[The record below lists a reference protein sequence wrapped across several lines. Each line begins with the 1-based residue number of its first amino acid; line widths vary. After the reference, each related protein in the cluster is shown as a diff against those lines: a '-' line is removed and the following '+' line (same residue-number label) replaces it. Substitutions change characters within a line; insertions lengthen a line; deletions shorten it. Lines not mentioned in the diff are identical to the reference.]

1 VFFLRGIL
9 ENVQSGLARVEKL
22 INLNQL
28 GEAVRA
34 MDQIQG
40 LSEAGR
46 ECVLGLVAFKQK
58 EFKEAESRLRKA
70 IEASPNKTNIQA
82 GGHLGTVLVMQRR
95 YDEAR
100 SHVIAAHKAFPK
112 DTQFICNR
120 AVLALNDQEPQV
132 AVDILEPQVGNS
144 KNPVVFTALISAYR
158 LLFRIEDAQRLL
170 EQAIE
175 KFPKHGDVWRM
186 RADLLSEV
194 DPLKAASAFTA
205 LSPKDKDDKAVMW
218 NSSFVDLRLRNFERG
233 WKNYEWGLESAIGK
247 IGRPIPDIVNIFD
260 RVCDPLAV
268 PPDKRIIVCGEQ
280 GIGDQVLFLGALR
293 DLIKVHPNTM
303 YVCDSRMIP
312 LVRRSFPEIDCDLF
326 GMLQLMR
333 GRKDIAGYI
342 PVGSLMKD
350 FRPSTQAFIEHRSPY
365 LQPKAKQVSA
375 FRRELLKFSE
385 GKPLVGISWKGGFW
399 ERQQKTKTI
408 ELEMWEPFLS
418 RKDMCFVCLQYG
430 DVTKEKEFVR
440 SRGWNVKFIDGV
452 DFKKDLDAWLSIA
465 VACDLIVSISTAL
478 VHFAGAAG
486 KKVYVL
492 LGDKQQ
498 PFVWGLDEVRSI
510 VYPDVH
516 LVRKVKGADT
526 SAYFSALNR
535 IFV

>member
-1 VFFLRGIL
+1 MSDVLINIEALINKGELAAAVEMVDAHFRGDESVWNCLRGVI
-9 ENVQSGLARVEKL
+9 
-22 INLNQL
+22 
-28 GEAVRA
+28 
-34 MDQIQG
+34 
-40 LSEAGR
+40 
-46 ECVLGLVAFKQK
+46 CFKQK
-58 EFKEAESRLRKA
+58 NYPEAERLLRAANTPGKRNMLA
-70 IEASPNKTNIQA
+70 E
-82 GGHLGTVLVMQRR
+82 GHLGTLLVLQRR
-95 YDEAR
+95 YEEAR
-100 SHVIAAHKAFPK
+100 HFVDAASKALPN
-112 DTQFICNR
+112 DPQFRCNK
-120 AVLALNDQEPQV
+120 AVLALHDQQPQV
-132 AVDILEPQVGNS
+132 AVDLLEPEIETTR
-144 KNPVVFTALISAYR
+144 NPVYYTALVSAYR
-158 LLFRIEDAQRLL
+158 LLFRIEEAQTLL
-170 EQAIE
+170 DKAVVR
-175 KFPKHGDVWRM
+175 FPNHGDVWRI

-194 DPLKAASAFTA
+194 DPLKAASAFSA
-205 LSPKDKDDKAVMW
+205 LPAKDQADKAVLW

-233 WKNYEWGLESAIGK
+233 WSNYEWGLESAIGK

-260 RVCDPLAV
+260 RVRDPHGV
-268 PPDKRIIVCGEQ
+268 PQDKRIIVCGEQ
-280 GIGDQVLFLGALR
+280 GVGDQVLFLSALR

-303 YVCDSRMIP
+303 YLCDSRMIP
-312 LVRRSFPEIDCDLF
+312 LVRRSFPEIDCDVF

-333 GRKDIAGYI
+333 GKRDIAGYI

-350 FRPSTQAFIEHRSPY
+350 FRPSVQSFVDNRTPY
-365 LQPKAKQVSA
+365 LRPKAKQVAA
-375 FRRELLKFSE
+375 FRRELLKFSD

-408 ELEMWEPFLS
+408 ELAMWEPFLS
-418 RKDMCFVCLQYG
+418 RKDICFVCLQYG

-440 SRGWNVKFIDGV
+440 AQGWNVKFIDGV

-516 LVRKVKGADT
+516 LVRKVRGADT
-526 SAYFSALNR
+526 SAYFTALNK

>member
-1 VFFLRGIL
+1 MFFLGL
-9 ENVQSGLARVEKL
+9 VVKKVQLALGRIEKL
-22 INLNQL
+22 INSNQL
-28 GEAVRA
+28 EEALKETNVVEN
-34 MDQIQG
+34 
-40 LSEAGR
+40 LSDASR
-46 ECVLGLVAFKQK
+46 CFICGLVAFKRK
-58 EFKEAESRLRKA
+58 EFGEAESQFRRA
-70 IEASPNKTNIQA
+70 IELSPNQTNVQV
-82 GGHLGTVLVMQRR
+82 GGHLGTLLVMQRR

-100 SHVIAAHKAFPK
+100 SFVIDAYQAFPK

-120 AVLALNDQEPQV
+120 AVVALNDQEHQLV
-132 AVDILEPQVGNS
+132 VDLLEPELGIR
-144 KNPVVFTALISAYR
+144 KNPVIYTALISAYR
-158 LLFRIEDAQRLL
+158 LLFRIDAAQQLL
-170 EQAIE
+170 DRAMEM
-175 KFPKHGDVWRM
+175 FPEHGDVWRM

-194 DPLKAASAFTA
+194 DPLRAASAFAA
-205 LSPKDKDDKAVMW
+205 LPPKDQADKAVLW

-233 WKNYEWGLESAIGK
+233 WANYEWGLESAIGK
-247 IGRPIPDIVNIFD
+247 IGRPIPDIVNIFE
-260 RVCDPLAV
+260 RVRDPHNV
-268 PPDKRIIVCGEQ
+268 PPDKCVIVCGEQ

-293 DLIKVHPNTM
+293 DFVKVHPNTM
-303 YVCDSRMIP
+303 YLCDSRMVS
-312 LVRRSFPEIDCDLF
+312 LVRRSFPEIDCDVF

-333 GRKDIAGYI
+333 GRCDVAGYI

-350 FRPSTQAFIEHRSPY
+350 FRPSVQSFVDNRTPY
-365 LQPKAKQVSA
+365 LQPKVKQVGA

-408 ELEMWEPFLS
+408 ELALWEPFLS

-430 DVTKEKEFVR
+430 DVSKEKEFVR
-440 SRGWNVKFIDGV
+440 AQGWNVKFIDGV

-465 VACDLIVSISTAL
+465 SACDLIVSISTAL

-498 PFVWGLDEVRSI
+498 PFVWGLDELRSI

-516 LVRKVKGADT
+516 LVRKVRGADT
-526 SAYFSALNR
+526 SAYFTALNK

>member
-1 VFFLRGIL
+1 VFFLGCAL
-9 ENVQSGLARVEKL
+9 ENVQSALGRIEKL
-22 INLNQL
+22 INTNQL
-28 GEAVRA
+28 DQALRETDLVQNLNEASRWF
-34 MDQIQG
+34 I
-40 LSEAGR
+40 S
-46 ECVLGLVAFKQK
+46 GLVAFKRK
-58 EFKEAESRLRKA
+58 DFKEAEAQLRRA
-70 IEASPNKTNIQA
+70 IVASPNQTNVQV
-82 GGHLGTVLVMQRR
+82 GGHLGTLLVMQRR

-100 SHVIAAHKAFPK
+100 SFVVEAHKAFPK
-112 DTQFICNR
+112 DAQFICNR
-120 AVLALNDQEPQV
+120 AVLALNDQEPRLV
-132 AVDILEPQVGNS
+132 VDLLEPELGVRN
-144 KNPVVFTALISAYR
+144 NPVIYTALISAYR
-158 LLFRIEDAQRLL
+158 LLFRIDDAQRLL
-170 EQAIE
+170 ETAIE
-175 KFPKHGDVWRM
+175 RFPNHGDVWRM

-205 LSPKDKDDKAVMW
+205 LPPKDQADKAVLW

-233 WKNYEWGLESAIGK
+233 WSNYEWGLESAIGK
-247 IGRPIPDIVNIFD
+247 IGRPIPEIVNIFD
-260 RVCDPLAV
+260 RVRDPHGV
-268 PPDKRIIVCGEQ
+268 PQDKRIIVCGEQ
-280 GIGDQVLFLGALR
+280 GIGDQVLFLSALR

-303 YVCDSRMIP
+303 YLCDSRMVP
-312 LVRRSFPEIDCDLF
+312 LVRRSFPELDCDVF

-333 GRKDIAGYI
+333 GRRDIAGYI

-350 FRPSTQAFIEHRSPY
+350 FRPSVQSFADHRTPY
-365 LQPKAKQVSA
+365 LRPKMKQVAA

-408 ELEMWEPFLS
+408 ELAMWEPFLS

-430 DVTKEKEFVR
+430 DVSKEKEFVR
-440 SRGWNVKFIDGV
+440 AQGWNVKFIDGV

-498 PFVWGLDEVRSI
+498 PFVWGLDELRSI

-516 LVRKVKGADT
+516 LVRKVRGADT
-526 SAYFSALNR
+526 SDYFTALNK